1 MGHLV
6 RELSTTFLQH
16 TRHQS
21 GEVEVVEGFHAA
33 MFLGSWFDLGAK
45 VWLIVLRLFRFRR
58 MHHNLKKARLGR
70 MSSKVLRRASLLVLA
85 WVGLIGQAG
94 APPI

>member
-45 VWLIVLRLFRFRR
+45 VWLYYERFR
-58 MHHNLKKARLGR
+58 LLLLFLGTVGN
-70 MSSKVLRRASLLVLA
+70 SK
-85 WVGLIGQAG
+85 
-94 APPI
+94 